1 MIPAFILLA
10 SASPRRHEIL
20 NQLGIGHGVLRVPP
34 PQGEDEPRLPGE
46 AAADYVRRTARDKAR
61 QALAW
66 LAAGGRPERIPA
78 DWPEAWAQAPILCAD
93 TTVILDGDV
102 LGKPADADD
111 AAAMLRRLS
120 GRAHQVHTAVA
131 LSAGG
136 RLLEACQ
143 ISQVG
148 FQTLSDADI
157 QQYCASGEP
166 FGKAGSYAIQ
176 GRAAAF
182 ITHLSGSHS
191 GVMGLPAHE
200 TTQLLRQAGAFAA
213 EPTAHG
219 GSGMLPASGLSL
231 GIPPHP

>member
-20 NQLGIGHGVLRVPP
+20 DQLGIAHGILRVPAP
-34 PQGEDEPRLPGE
+34 EGEDEPRLPGE
-46 AAADYVRRTARDKAR
+46 AAADYVRRTAQDKAR
-61 QALAW
+61 QAVAW
-66 LAAGGRPERIPA
+66 LAGGGHPA
-78 DWPEAWAQAPILCAD
+78 DIPSAWPGDWMQAPILCAD

-102 LGKPADADD
+102 LGKPVDAAD

-120 GRAHQVHTAVA
+120 GRTHQVHTAVA
-131 LSAGG
+131 LASGG

-143 ISQVG
+143 ISLVS
-148 FQTLSDADI
+148 FQELSDTEI

-200 TTQLLRQAGAFAA
+200 TTQLLRQAG
-213 EPTAHG
+213 T
-219 GSGMLPASGLSL
+219 SR
-231 GIPPHP
+231 

>member
-1 MIPAFILLA
+1 MFPDFILLA

-20 NQLGIGHGVLRVPP
+20 DQLGIAHGVLRVPP
-34 PQGEDEPRLPGE
+34 PEGEDEPRLPGE

-61 QALAW
+61 QALVW
-66 LAAGGRPERIPA
+66 LAGGGRPDPV
-78 DWPEAWAQAPILCAD
+78 PEAWPRDWVRAPILCAD

-120 GRAHQVHTAVA
+120 GRTHQVHTAVVLA
-131 LSAGG
+131 AAG

-148 FQTLSDADI
+148 FQDLSDADI
-157 QQYCASGEP
+157 RQYCASGEP

-200 TTQLLRQAGAFAA
+200 TAQLLR
-213 EPTAHG
+213 
-219 GSGMLPASGLSL
+219 SL
-231 GIPPHP
+231 AIRR

>member
-1 MIPAFILLA
+1 MSPEFILLA

-20 NQLGIGHGVLRVPP
+20 NQLGIRHGILRVPP
-34 PQGEDEPRLPGE
+34 PEGEDEPRLPGE
-46 AAADYVRRTARDKAR
+46 AAEDYVRRTARDKAL

-66 LAAGGRPERIPA
+66 LADGGRPADPPT
-78 DWPEAWAQAPILCAD
+78 DWPEDWTRAPILCAD

-102 LGKPADADD
+102 LGKPADA
-111 AAAMLRRLS
+111 AQANAMLRRLS
-120 GRAHQVHTAVA
+120 GRTHQVHTAVVLA
-131 LSAGG
+131 VDGH
-136 RLLEACQ
+136 LLEACQ
-143 ISQVG
+143 ISHVG
-148 FQTLSDADI
+148 FQPLSDEDI

-200 TTQLLRQAGAFAA
+200 TTQLLRQAWSSLAA
-213 EPTAHG
+213 
-219 GSGMLPASGLSL
+219 
-231 GIPPHP
+231 

>member
-1 MIPAFILLA
+1 MMPSFILLA

-20 NQLGIGHGVLRVPP
+20 DQLGIAHGILRVPP
-34 PQGEDEPRLPGE
+34 PEGEDEPLLPGE

-66 LAAGGRPERIPA
+66 LAAGGRPTDIPA
-78 DWPEAWAQAPILCAD
+78 TWPEDWAQAPILCAD

-102 LGKPADADD
+102 LGKPADAAD

-120 GRAHQVHTAVA
+120 GRTHQVHTAVVLA
-131 LSAGG
+131 SQG

-148 FQTLSDADI
+148 FQDLSDADI

-200 TTQLLRQAGAFAA
+200 TAQLLRQVTTHAR
-213 EPTAHG
+213 
-219 GSGMLPASGLSL
+219 
-231 GIPPHP
+231 